1 MGKSAN
7 ADFPLYQPTYGGMQY
22 FWPRMSKGGVI
33 VLSGYED
40 GKQEGVR
47 QAMRDLEE
55 KYGAF
60 LMTPLADIEGSVMI
74 IHP

>member
-1 MGKSAN
+1 
-7 ADFPLYQPTYGGMQY
+7 
-22 FWPRMSKGGVI
+22 MSKGGVI
-33 VLSGYED
+33 VLSGYEN